1 MKQISNPPDA
11 VSLMTSARSFG
22 NYDLA
27 GALADLID
35 NSIKARAKNI
45 WITCRYSEGQPLV
58 SIVDDGD
65 GMNPGELLAAMR
77 PASTNPADERSPDDL
92 GRFGWGMK
100 SASFSQCRMLTVIS
114 RQKSRAHGA
123 QWDLDNIDGWS
134 MGVLGDQDI
143 AAVASANLPSD
154 HGTEVQWSKCDR
166 LSEDGSISAPAFNEL
181 VVHAGRALELVFHR
195 FLEGKARGR
204 PRLAIHLNGRTL
216 EPFDPFHASH
226 NATVPLEEEPLPIN
240 GEMVRIRP
248 YILPHFSKLSDN
260 EHERL
265 GGAEGFLRN
274 QGCYVY
280 RNDRLI
286 VHGTWFRLAKY
297 GELSQLVRIA
307 IDIPNS
313 MDEMWKITVDKS
325 DAQLPTLLR
334 NRLRQIIDGL
344 RGKSSGVIR
353 SKGGRIDRPGKVP
366 VWSRYVRNN
375 EVSYR
380 INREHP
386 VISQLLES
394 ESGDAVKVALDMV
407 QQNFP
412 VSAFVDD
419 VTLRPEQ
426 ISQTISS
433 RSEMVRLLDSTIPG
447 LLISKNNDLE
457 ATIADLKRTEPFH
470 SNWPMVEE
478 YLDKKGWG

>member
-1 MKQISNPPDA
+1 
-11 VSLMTSARSFG
+11 MTSARSFG

-35 NSIKARAKNI
+35 NSIQAQARTI
-45 WITCRYSEGQPLV
+45 WINCRYVHGEPEV

-65 GMNPGELLAAMR
+65 GMSPEELLAAMR
-77 PASTNPADERSPDDL
+77 PASTNPAEERSPDDL

-100 SASFSQCRMLTVIS
+100 SASFSQCRRLTVIS
-114 RQKSRAHGA
+114 RQKELSHGA

-134 MGVLGDQDI
+134 MGILGEEDI
-143 AAVASANLPSD
+143 ALAASEDLPSD
-154 HGTEVQWSKCDR
+154 QGTEVQWSKCDR
-166 LSEDGSISAPAFNEL
+166 LSEGGSMTSSAFNEL
-181 VVHAGRALELVFHR
+181 VVHAGRTLELVFHR
-195 FLEGKARGR
+195 FLEGSAKGR
-204 PRLAIHLNGRTL
+204 PKLTIHLNGRAL
-216 EPFDPFHASH
+216 EPFDPFHSSH
-226 NATVPLEEEPLPIN
+226 NATVPLEEESLPVD
-240 GEMVRIRP
+240 GELIRIRP
-248 YILPHFSKLSDN
+248 YVLPHFSKLSNN

-297 GELSQLVRIA
+297 GELSQLVRIG

-334 NRLRQIIDGL
+334 NRLRQIINGL
-344 RGKSSGVIR
+344 RGKSSRVFR
-353 SKGGRIDRPGKVP
+353 AKGGRLDRPENVQ
-366 VWSRYVRNN
+366 VWSRFVRNN

-380 INREHP
+380 INQDHP
-386 VISQLLES
+386 VIRQLLQS
-394 ESGDAVKVALDMV
+394 DSGPAVKVVLDMV
-407 QQNFP
+407 QRNFP

-419 VTLRPEQ
+419 ANLRPDQ
-426 ISQTISS
+426 ISQTVSG
-433 RSEMVRLLDSTIPG
+433 RSEMVRLLDSAIPA
-447 LLISKNNDLE
+447 LLISNGSDLE
-457 ATIADLKRTEPFH
+457 ATIKELERTEPFS

-478 YLDKKGWG
+478 YIVGKGWK